1 MTHTDASAA
10 SKATPKNA
18 TIRRVRTGR
27 SSRLTGYT
35 GPNRYPKPRT
45 VWM

>member
-1 MTHTDASAA
+1 M
-10 SKATPKNA
+10 NA
-18 TIRRVRTGR
+18 TINRVRITFSPHLR
-27 SSRLTGYT
+27 YT

>member
-1 MTHTDASAA
+1 LNHTDASAA
-10 SKATPKNA
+10 SSATTMNA
-18 TIRRVRTGR
+18 TIRRVRIGR
-27 SSRLTGYT
+27 LPSPRYT

>member
-1 MTHTDASAA
+1 VSAA
-10 SKATPKNA
+10 ATSTASSATTMNA
-18 TIRRVRTGR
+18 TIRRVRTGHPSLVLR
-27 SSRLTGYT
+27 YT

>member
-1 MTHTDASAA
+1 MM
-10 SKATPKNA
+10 NA
-18 TIRRVRTGR
+18 TTSRVRIDLSPLLR
-27 SSRLTGYT
+27 YI